1 MSKEIQKVNSST
13 ESISRLFGRR
23 VYEQEDSSNGQVD
36 FAVKSIDFFK
46 ETNLN
51 TGTSFYFTKVGV
63 TRSGESKA
71 PVDLRLALEDGTV
84 IDTSWSDSSGAFMAQ
99 QTFEFKTDSAPEYAQ
114 LDPGNKIPNDINY
127 SDNSFVVNDFLLPV
141 VKWGNR
147 IFNFFQNVLLSA
159 GMLV

>member
-63 TRSGESKA
+63 TWSGESK
-71 PVDLRLALEDGTV
+71 PRLTCG
-84 IDTSWSDSSGAFMAQ
+84 SHWKMA
-99 QTFEFKTDSAPEYAQ
+99 
-114 LDPGNKIPNDINY
+114 
-127 SDNSFVVNDFLLPV
+127 
-141 VKWGNR
+141 R
-147 IFNFFQNVLLSA
+147 
-159 GMLV
+159 